1 MRKASKDIKG
11 FYEWDFTDIVAE
23 LPDRGKLIEI
33 GSYVGKSAVAWAE
46 AFEKAGKD
54 YTIHCVEVF
63 VGIGNTGR
71 ASVMNEELKTFL
83 DSLMCTAEE
92 QEQQFIENTKGWNI
106 TYEKS
111 HFTEDFKLAEMY
123 EEHTVLWY
131 DANHSE
137 QSVTTAI
144 NYWQDKV
151 QTMII
156 DCYDTVHPETMTAID
171 TSGLNFKLFEFN
183 KGTKGIALFG

>member
-1 MRKASKDIKG
+1 MRKSSEEIPG
-11 FYEWDFTDIVAE
+11 FYQWDFTDIVAE
-23 LPDRGKLIEI
+23 LPDKGKLIEI

-54 YTIHCVEVF
+54 YTIHCIEVF

-71 ASVMNEELKTFL
+71 TSVMNEELKTFL

-111 HFTEDFKLAEMY
+111 HFTEDFELAEMY
-123 EEHTVLWY
+123 EEYTVLWY
-131 DANHSE
+131 DANHS
-137 QSVTTAI
+137 QQAVTTAI
-144 NYWQDKV
+144 EYWKDKV
-151 QTMII
+151 QTMVI
-156 DCYDTVHPETMTAID
+156 DCYDSVHPETTAAID
-171 TSGLNFKLFEFN
+171 KSGLDFRLFEYN
-183 KGTKGIALFG
+183 KGTKGIAVFG

>member
-1 MRKASKDIKG
+1 MRKSSEEIPG
-11 FYEWDFTDIVAE
+11 FYQWDFTDIVAE
-23 LPDRGKLIEI
+23 LPDNGKLIEI

-111 HFTEDFKLAEMY
+111 HFTEDFELAEMY
-123 EEHTVLWY
+123 EEYTVLWY
-131 DANHSE
+131 DANHS
-137 QSVTTAI
+137 QQAVTTAI
-144 NYWQDKV
+144 DYWKDKV
-151 QTMII
+151 QTMVI
-156 DCYDTVHPETMTAID
+156 DCYDSVHPETTAAID
-171 TSGLNFKLFEFN
+171 KSGLDFRLFEYN
-183 KGTKGIALFG
+183 KGTKGIAVFG

>member
-1 MRKASKDIKG
+1 
-11 FYEWDFTDIVAE
+11 
-23 LPDRGKLIEI
+23 
-33 GSYVGKSAVAWAE
+33 
-46 AFEKAGKD
+46 
-54 YTIHCVEVF
+54 
-63 VGIGNTGR
+63 
-71 ASVMNEELKTFL
+71 MNEELKTFL

-111 HFTEDFKLAEMY
+111 HFTEDFELAEMY
-123 EEHTVLWY
+123 EEYTVLWY

-171 TSGLNFKLFEFN
+171 ASGLDFKLFEFN
-183 KGTKGIALFG
+183 KGTKGIAVFG